1 MEIAILMAA
10 GLGSRMLPLT
20 ETVPKPLVRVRGV
33 PLIETVIEGLNQREL
48 DYIYVVVGYLKEQFL
63 YLENKYDNVIL
74 IENSEYEKKNN
85 ISSIYAVKDIMGSSD
100 CFVCEA
106 DLYVADRSVFLN
118 RVESSCYFGKMKKGY
133 SDDWIFE
140 MDGDY
145 IKRVKKGGYNN
156 YNMVGVSYL
165 KKKDAKIIRDAVV
178 EAYRV
183 PGHENLFWDEIVD
196 QKLKDINLHIL
207 EIQEGQ
213 IIEIDTVEELDIV
226 NNEEIKLCM
235 QKIL

>member
-207 EIQEGQ
+207 EVQEGQ